1 MLLHFSILIF
11 ILECDILVL
20 VQVEDEID
28 NNEDLLPMI
37 RPKRRLLLTTQL
49 MQQVFRPP
57 SAAVLSL
64 DASSNYEVI
73 MYSLARSVLGDA
85 CNLISGVESNVPA
98 GSKNL

>member
-1 MLLHFSILIF
+1 MSSSAEIDWAQSSGRLI
-11 ILECDILVL
+11 EK
-20 VQVEDEID
+20 VEDEID

-73 MYSLARSVLGDA
+73 MYSLARSVLGS
-85 CNLISGVESNVPA
+85 IWSIPRGKKP
-98 GSKNL
+98 